1 MYNKFI
7 LGIHFKMNFLKNKYT
22 SFLNEREIIMGRL
35 SGKVAIITG
44 AALGM
49 GAAEAKLFAEEGA
62 KVVATDIKDDVLQE
76 VINEIKASGGEA
88 IGLKHNV
95 VSEEEWKNVIQTA
108 VDMYGKV
115 DILVNNA
122 GIASP
127 KTMTQMEM
135 AEWNKVMDINLNGCV
150 LGMKYVIPEM
160 QKAGGGS
167 LINISSIGGIV
178 GMAGSSPYTAAKG
191 ALRSLSK
198 SAAVEYGKDKIRV
211 NSVHPG
217 IIETPMTADSFKDA
231 LPFYKTFTQLPY
243 FGQPEDVAYGVLFLA
258 SDESRFMTGAE
269 LVIDG
274 GWTAL

>member
-1 MYNKFI
+1 
-7 LGIHFKMNFLKNKYT
+7 
-22 SFLNEREIIMGRL
+22 MGRL

-49 GAAEAKLFAEEGA
+49 GAAEAKLFAKEGA

-95 VSEEEWKNVIQTA
+95 VSEEEWKSVIQIA
-108 VDMYGKV
+108 VDTYGKV

-127 KTMTQMEM
+127 KTMTQMDM

-191 ALRSLSK
+191 ALRALSK

-217 IIETPMTADSFKDA
+217 IIETPMTADTFTDA

>member
-1 MYNKFI
+1 MYNDVI
-7 LGIHFKMNFLKNKYT
+7 LGNNFIINFLKNKYL
-22 SFLNEREIIMGRL
+22 SFLYEREIIMGRL

-49 GAAEAKLFAEEGA
+49 GAAEAKLFAKEGA

-95 VSEEEWKNVIQTA
+95 VSEDEWKNVIRTA
-108 VDMYGKV
+108 IDAYGKV

-191 ALRSLSK
+191 ALRALSK

-217 IIETPMTADSFKDA
+217 IIETPMTADSFNDA

-243 FGQPEDVAYGVLFLA
+243 FGQPEDVAHGVLFLA

-274 GWTAL
+274 GWTSL

>member
-1 MYNKFI
+1 MYNDVI
-7 LGIHFKMNFLKNKYT
+7 LGNNFIINFLKNKYL
-22 SFLNEREIIMGRL
+22 SFLYEREIIMGRL

-49 GAAEAKLFAEEGA
+49 GAAEAKLFAKEGA

-95 VSEEEWKNVIQTA
+95 VSEDEWKNVIQTA
-108 VDMYGKV
+108 IDAYGKV

-191 ALRSLSK
+191 ALRALSK

-217 IIETPMTADSFKDA
+217 IIETPMTADSFNDA

-243 FGQPEDVAYGVLFLA
+243 FGQPEDVAHGVLFLA

>member
-1 MYNKFI
+1 MYNDII
-7 LGIHFKMNFLKNKYT
+7 LGNNFIINFLKNKYL
-22 SFLNEREIIMGRL
+22 SFLYEREIIMGRL

-49 GAAEAKLFAEEGA
+49 GAAEAKLFAKEGA

-95 VSEEEWKNVIQTA
+95 VSEDEWKNVIQTA
-108 VDMYGKV
+108 VDAYGKV

-127 KTMTQMEM
+127 KTMAQMEM

-150 LGMKYVIPEM
+150 LGMKNVIPEM

-191 ALRSLSK
+191 ALRALSK

-217 IIETPMTADSFKDA
+217 IIETPMTADSFNDA

>member
-1 MYNKFI
+1 
-7 LGIHFKMNFLKNKYT
+7 
-22 SFLNEREIIMGRL
+22 MGRL
-35 SGKVAIITG
+35 TGKVAIITG

-49 GAAEAKLFAEEGA
+49 GAEEAKLFAKEGA
-62 KVVATDIKDDVLQE
+62 KVVTTDIKDDILQE
-76 VINEIKASGGEA
+76 VINEIKANGGDA

-95 VSEEEWKNVIQTA
+95 TSEEEWKNIIQEA
-108 VDMYGKV
+108 NNHYGKV
-115 DILVNNA
+115 DVLVNNA

-127 KTMTQMEM
+127 KTMAEM
-135 AEWNKVMDINLNGCV
+135 GMDEWNKVMDINLNGCV

-160 QKAGGGS
+160 KKAGGGS

-217 IIETPMTADSFKDA
+217 IIETPMTAESFESA
-231 LPFYKTFTQLPY
+231 LPFYQTFTQLPY
-243 FGQPEDVAYGVLFLA
+243 FGKPEDVAYGVLFLA

>member
-1 MYNKFI
+1 
-7 LGIHFKMNFLKNKYT
+7 
-22 SFLNEREIIMGRL
+22 MGRL
-35 SGKVAIITG
+35 TGKVAIITG
-44 AALGM
+44 AANGM
-49 GAAEAKLFAEEGA
+49 GASEAKLFAQEGA
-62 KVVATDIKDDVLQE
+62 KVIATDINDNVLQE
-76 VINEIKASGGEA
+76 VINEIKENGGDA

-95 VSEEEWKNVIQTA
+95 TSENEWKQVIQEA
-108 VDMYGKV
+108 VTHYGKIDV
-115 DILVNNA
+115 LVNNA
-122 GIASP
+122 GVSSP
-127 KTMTQMEM
+127 KTIAQMEM
-135 AEWNKVMDINLNGCV
+135 DEWNKVMDINLNGCV
-150 LGMKYVIPEM
+150 IGMKYVIPEM

-217 IIETPMTADSFKDA
+217 IIETPMTADSFADA
-231 LPFYKTFTQLPY
+231 TPYYQTFTQLPY
-243 FGQPEDVAYGVLFLA
+243 FGNPEDVAYGVLFLA

>member
-1 MYNKFI
+1 
-7 LGIHFKMNFLKNKYT
+7 
-22 SFLNEREIIMGRL
+22 MGRL
-35 SGKVAIITG
+35 TGKVAIITG
-44 AALGM
+44 AANGM
-49 GAAEAKLFAEEGA
+49 GASEAKLFAKEGA
-62 KVVATDIKDDVLQE
+62 KVVATDINDGVLHE
-76 VINEIKASGGEA
+76 VINEIKADGGDA

-95 VSEEEWKNVIQTA
+95 TSEEEWKQVIQET
-108 VDMYGKV
+108 VNRYGKV
-115 DILVNNA
+115 DVLVNNA
-122 GIASP
+122 GVSSP

-135 AEWNKVMDINLNGCV
+135 DEWNKIMDIDLNGCV
-150 LGMKYVIPEM
+150 IGMKYVIPEM

-167 LINISSIGGIV
+167 LINISSIGGLV

-191 ALRSLSK
+191 ALRALSK

-217 IIETPMTADSFKDA
+217 IIETPMTADTFKDA
-231 LPFYKTFTQLPY
+231 TPYYKTFTQLPY
-243 FGQPEDVAYGVLFLA
+243 FGNPEDVAYGVLFLA

>member
-1 MYNKFI
+1 
-7 LGIHFKMNFLKNKYT
+7 
-22 SFLNEREIIMGRL
+22 MGRL
-35 SGKVAIITG
+35 LGKVAIITG

-49 GAAEAKLFAEEGA
+49 GASEAKLFAKEGA

-76 VINEIKASGGEA
+76 VVNEIKANGGEA

-95 VSEEEWKNVIQTA
+95 VSEEEWKHVIQTA
-108 VDMYGKV
+108 VDTYGKV

-127 KTMTQMEM
+127 KTMAQMEM
-135 AEWNKVMDINLNGCV
+135 TEWNKVMDINLNGCV

-217 IIETPMTADSFKDA
+217 IIETPMTSDSFKDA
-231 LPFYKTFTQLPY
+231 LPFYKTYTQLPY

>member
-1 MYNKFI
+1 
-7 LGIHFKMNFLKNKYT
+7 
-22 SFLNEREIIMGRL
+22 MGRL
-35 SGKVAIITG
+35 TGKVAIITG
-44 AALGM
+44 AANGM
-49 GAAEAKLFAEEGA
+49 GASEAKLFAQEGA
-62 KVVATDIKDDVLQE
+62 KVVATDINDNVLDE
-76 VINEIKASGGEA
+76 VINEIKENGGDA

-95 VSEEEWKNVIQTA
+95 TSEDEWKQVIQEA
-108 VDMYGKV
+108 VTHYGKIDV
-115 DILVNNA
+115 LVNNA
-122 GIASP
+122 GVSSP
-127 KTMTQMEM
+127 KTIAQMEM
-135 AEWNKVMDINLNGCV
+135 DEWNKVMDINLNGCV
-150 LGMKYVIPEM
+150 IGMKYVIPER

-217 IIETPMTADSFKDA
+217 IIETPMTADSFADA
-231 LPFYKTFTQLPY
+231 TPYYQTFTQLPY
-243 FGQPEDVAYGVLFLA
+243 IGNQEDVAYGVLFLA